1 MSFIDWMNM
10 NMIVD
15 IAFLIFTIAIVW
27 KFRQMQ
33 TKIELIEE
41 DLKVTM
47 RNPQAAK
54 RLLKSRQ

>member
-1 MSFIDWMNM
+1 
-10 NMIVD
+10 MIVD